1 MLSCPL
7 STSSFWH
14 PDETNDRILELAM
27 ELKPRVGEI
36 LLGLPIEGAVVP
48 HTPELEATWQA
59 YRWLKTWA
67 LGLRKGLLATDHHT
81 VNFRLK
87 KAAEFVA
94 GDPFHQSGLGI
105 EKNVRKAAR
114 GISRSLSRQGVS

>member
-1 MLSCPL
+1 MGGS
-7 STSSFWH
+7 
-14 PDETNDRILELAM
+14 RRGRA
-27 ELKPRVGEI
+27 R
-36 LLGLPIEGAVVP
+36 EGAGGADA
-48 HTPELEATWQA
+48 PEREATWQA
-59 YRWLKTWA
+59 DRWRKTWA
-67 LGLRKGLLATDHHT
+67 VGLRKGLLATDQHT
-81 VNFRLK
+81 VKFRLK